1 MEQDHPLVSCASRCV
16 AWLAL
21 VFAFV
26 AMAGCAVGPDFER
39 PETEMPAGWAGPTAA
54 VGAQPGE
61 STEASLAEWWTVFQ
75 DAPLTSLIER
85 AVESNL
91 DLKLA
96 EARIREAR
104 AARGVAA
111 SAFGPTADASSS
123 FRRSQATGNGPVA
136 NQYQVGFDAGWELD
150 IFGGTR
156 RAVEAADADLRAAE
170 ESRRDVL
177 VTLTAEVARTYIEL
191 RAFQQQLD
199 IAQRNLTAQERSAEL
214 TEKRFQGGFVSAL
227 DIANAKAQV
236 ATTTAQIPSLEASVR
251 QTIYSLSV
259 LVGREP
265 AGLVQELSPT
275 AVVPAAPPTVPVG
288 VPSDLLR
295 RRPDIR
301 AAEAGIHA
309 TTARI
314 GVATADLFPK
324 VNLSGSIGWQAAD
337 MGSLFDAASRSW
349 SLGPSVSW
357 SLFQSGRIRSNI
369 EMQKALEEQSF
380 IAYQQTVLAALEEV
394 ENALIA
400 SEKEQERR
408 TALVQA
414 LDANRKAVDLATQ
427 LYSQG
432 QTDFLSVLDAQR
444 SLYSSEDA
452 LAQSTRTVSTNLV
465 ALYKA
470 LGGGWAAELPAQK

>member
-1 MEQDHPLVSCASRCV
+1 MEQDHPFVPSALRRPV
-16 AWLAL
+16 WLAAVL
-21 VFAFV
+21 SFV

-39 PETEMPAGWAGPTAA
+39 PETEMPAEWAGPTAA
-54 VGAQPGE
+54 VGGPAGE
-61 STEASLAEWWTVFQ
+61 STEASLTQWWTAFQ
-75 DAPLTSLIER
+75 DPTLTSLIER

-96 EARIREAR
+96 QARIRQAR

-111 SAFGPTADASSS
+111 SAFGPTVDASGSS
-123 FRRSQATGNGPVA
+123 RRSQGTGNGPVA
-136 NQYQVGFDAGWELD
+136 NQYQAGFDAGWELD

-156 RAVEAADADLRAAE
+156 RTVEAAGADLQAAE
-170 ESRRDVL
+170 ESHRDVL

-199 IAQRNLTAQERSAEL
+199 IAQRNLAAQERSVAL
-214 TEKRFQGGFVSAL
+214 TRKRFEGGFVSAL
-227 DIANAKAQV
+227 DIANANVQV
-236 ATTTAQIPSLEASVR
+236 ATTAAQVPLLEASIR
-251 QTIYSLSV
+251 QTTYSLSV

-265 AGLVQELSPT
+265 AALVQELSPT
-275 AVVPAAPPTVPVG
+275 AVIPAAPPTVPAG

-301 AAEAGIHA
+301 AAEAQIHA
-309 TTARI
+309 ATARI

-324 VNLSGSIGWQAAD
+324 VNLSGSIGWQAGD
-337 MGSLFDAASRSW
+337 LGSLFDTASRFS

-369 EMQKALEEQSF
+369 EVQKALEEQSF
-380 IAYQQTVLAALEEV
+380 IAYRQTVLAALEEV
-394 ENALIA
+394 EDALIA

-408 TALVQA
+408 HALVEA

-470 LGGGWAAELPAQK
+470 LGGGWAAELAAQK

>member
-1 MEQDHPLVSCASRCV
+1 M
-16 AWLAL
+16 
-21 VFAFV
+21 
-26 AMAGCAVGPDFER
+26 
-39 PETEMPAGWAGPTAA
+39 
-54 VGAQPGE
+54 
-61 STEASLAEWWTVFQ
+61 
-75 DAPLTSLIER
+75 
-85 AVESNL
+85 
-91 DLKLA
+91 
-96 EARIREAR
+96 
-104 AARGVAA
+104 
-111 SAFGPTADASSS
+111 
-123 FRRSQATGNGPVA
+123 
-136 NQYQVGFDAGWELD
+136 
-150 IFGGTR
+150 
-156 RAVEAADADLRAAE
+156 
-170 ESRRDVL
+170 
-177 VTLTAEVARTYIEL
+177 
-191 RAFQQQLD
+191 
-199 IAQRNLTAQERSAEL
+199 
-214 TEKRFQGGFVSAL
+214 
-227 DIANAKAQV
+227 
-236 ATTTAQIPSLEASVR
+236 
-251 QTIYSLSV
+251 YSLSI

-265 AGLVQELSPT
+265 AALVQELSPT
-275 AVVPAAPPTVPVG
+275 AVVPAAPPTVPAG
-288 VPSDLLR
+288 IPSDLLR

-324 VNLSGSIGWQAAD
+324 VNLSGSLGWQAGD